1 MYKTFSSTDD
11 LGKLIKGSIASMTR
25 HDLRVNNLSCKRVED
40 GPPDEEEC
48 TEPNSAFLVTGVHH
62 QKSVS
67 EDNCAVDDH
76 Y

>member
-48 TEPNSAFLVTGVHH
+48 TEPNSAFQVTAGHH
-62 QKSVS
+62 
-67 EDNCAVDDH
+67 
-76 Y
+76 